1 MRQTPSAL
9 MLFAA
14 GFGTRMGALTA
25 ERPKPL
31 LTVGG
36 QTLIDHALDIA
47 DAAGIQNK
55 VVNLHYHGDQIARHL
70 AHRVGISLSWERA
83 EILETGGGLRAAL
96 PLLGKGPVYTLN
108 PDVVW
113 AGLNPLTQLRDAW
126 NPIAMDALLL
136 LLPVKSVRGRV
147 GPADFALAPD
157 GRITRAGS
165 IGQHLYIGAQIIRT
179 GGLAAIPDV
188 AFSVNRLWDQMIAD
202 NRAYGLIYP
211 GDWCDVGTP
220 QGLIDAEIL
229 LASHHV

>member
-1 MRQTPSAL
+1 

-83 EILETGGGLRAAL
+83 DILETGGGLRAAL

-165 IGQHLYIGAQIIRT
+165 TGQHLYIGAQIIRT